1 MLEEV
6 SKELRIKKVD
16 LMKAIGLDP
25 LKENLATIEGQSLS
39 NDIILRVVEGS
50 VQDDDG
56 TREPA

>member
-25 LKENLATIEGQSLS
+25 LKEDLASVEGQSVDS
-39 NDIILRVVEGS
+39 EIILRVVEGA
-50 VQDDDG
+50 VKDDG
-56 TREPA
+56 